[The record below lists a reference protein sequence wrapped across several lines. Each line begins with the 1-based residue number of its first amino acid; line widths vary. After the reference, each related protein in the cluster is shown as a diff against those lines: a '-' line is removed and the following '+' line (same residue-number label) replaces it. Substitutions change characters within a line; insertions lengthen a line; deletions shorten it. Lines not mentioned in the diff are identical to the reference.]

1 MNRIQQLN
9 QVGQSVWLDSI
20 SRGVLGP
27 DGELAAQVA
36 AGIRGVTSNP
46 TIFEKAV
53 GGSDDY
59 DAQIAE
65 IITATGSG
73 REPDA
78 ESVFEDLAVTDIRAA
93 CDVLRPVYDQA
104 EGTDGFVSIEVAPDL
119 AYDTEGTMV
128 AARRLWSRVD
138 RPNVMVKVP
147 ATDEGVPAVEQLTAE
162 GLNINITLMFAL
174 ADYEAVANAFI
185 TGLERCEDPSSVSSV
200 ASFFVSRVDTKADAA
215 LDKIGTEAA
224 MALRGRSAVAN
235 AKLAYRR
242 YQELFEGERFS
253 RLAAGGARP
262 QRVLWAS
269 TSTKNPAY
277 PDTMYVDQLIGPN
290 TVNTMPPATVDAFND
305 HGTVASTLTE
315 GLDDAEAV
323 IAGLGEVGVSYD
335 QVTRELQ
342 TEGVQAFADSMAEV
356 YATIEA
362 KMAESM
368 R

>member
-1 MNRIQQLN
+1 M
-9 QVGQSVWLDSI
+9 
-20 SRGVLGP
+20 
-27 DGELAAQVA
+27 
-36 AGIRGVTSNP
+36 
-46 TIFEKAV
+46 
-53 GGSDDY
+53 
-59 DAQIAE
+59 
-65 IITATGSG
+65 
-73 REPDA
+73 
-78 ESVFEDLAVTDIRAA
+78 
-93 CDVLRPVYDQA
+93 
-104 EGTDGFVSIEVAPDL
+104 
-119 AYDTEGTMV
+119 
-128 AARRLWSRVD
+128 
-138 RPNVMVKVP
+138 
-147 ATDEGVPAVEQLTAE
+147 EQLTAE

-224 MALRGRSAVAN
+224 LALRGRSAVAN

-277 PDTMYVDQLIGPN
+277 PDTMYVDRLIGPN
-290 TVNTMPPATVDAFND
+290 TVDTMPPATVDAFND
-305 HGTVASTLTE
+305 HGTVASSTLTE

-362 KMAESM
+362 KMAELEGLIPRYTPSQKPPTGSAAGVGWAVHELGVVLGGGVDQLT
-368 R
+368 

>member
-1 MNRIQQLN
+1 MNRIQQLHE
-9 QVGQSVWLDSI
+9 VGQSVWLDSI

-27 DGELAAQVA
+27 DGELAAQVG

-53 GGSDDY
+53 GGSDAY

-65 IITATGSG
+65 IIAAAGPGTA
-73 REPDA
+73 PVA

-93 CDVLRPVYDQA
+93 CDVLRGVHDEA
-104 EGTDGFVSIEVAPDL
+104 GGTDGFVSIEVADL
-119 AYDTEGTMV
+119 AYDTEGTLV

-138 RPNVMVKVP
+138 RPNVLVKVP
-147 ATDEGVPAVEQLTAE
+147 ATDEGIPAVEQLTAE

-174 ADYEAVANAFI
+174 TDYEAVANAFI
-185 TGLERCEDPSSVSSV
+185 NGLERCDDPSQVSSV

-224 MALRGRSAVAN
+224 LTLRGRSAVAN
-235 AKLAYRR
+235 AKLAYHR

-253 RLAAGGARP
+253 DLAARGARP

-277 PDTMYVDQLIGPN
+277 PDTMYVDELIGPN
-290 TVNTMPPATVDAFND
+290 PVNTMPPATVDAFND
-305 HGTVASTLTE
+305 HGTVAVTLTQ

-323 IAGLGEVGVSYD
+323 ITGLGEVGVSYD

-342 TEGVQAFADSMAEV
+342 TEGVQTFADSMAEV
-356 YATIEA
+356 YATIEE
-362 KMAESM
+362 KMADLK

>member
-1 MNRIQQLN
+1 VNRIQQLHEL
-9 QVGQSVWLDSI
+9 GQSVWLDSI

-53 GGSDDY
+53 GGSDAY

-65 IITATGSG
+65 IIAAAGSG
-73 REPDA
+73 KAPAA

-93 CDVLRPVYDQA
+93 CDVLRGVYDEA
-104 EGTDGFVSIEVAPDL
+104 GGTDGFVSIEVAPDL
-119 AYDTEGTMV
+119 AFDTEGTMV

-138 RPNVMVKVP
+138 RRNVMVKVP

-185 TGLERCEDPSSVSSV
+185 TGLERCEDPSQVSSV

-224 MALRGRSAVAN
+224 LSLRGRSAVAN

-253 RLAAGGARP
+253 RLAAAGARP

-290 TVNTMPPATVDAFND
+290 TINTMPPATVDAFND
-305 HGTVASTLTE
+305 HGTVAPTLTE
-315 GLDDAEAV
+315 GLEDAEAV

-335 QVTRELQ
+335 QVTKELQ

-356 YATIEA
+356 YTTIRA
-362 KMAESM
+362 KMAELES
-368 R
+368 